1 MAYEY
6 SELLAQA
13 QDWAHDAIAQG
24 YLKQSDAQPLL
35 TLDQRSPEQLFITD
49 NSASRPLIVAFIGG
63 TGVGKSS
70 LLNRLAGQAVAK
82 AGVERPTSREV
93 TLYHHQ
99 SLQLQHLPGSL
110 PLAKTRIS
118 QHDNSQNAH
127 IVWIDMPDF
136 DSVEQANKA
145 LVFEWLPHI
154 DVLVYVVSPER
165 YRDNKAWQLL
175 QAEGG
180 KHAWLFVMNQWDRAV
195 TSQFEDFKQQ
205 LSKAGFADPL
215 VLYTSCIEPESD
227 RFSELLEQLYA
238 LSSEQAM
245 RQMTQ
250 HNIRLRMQ
258 GLVNRLQAF
267 LCDLNR
273 QDFNSFREQ
282 SAGIWLSAEATI
294 QQGLAWN
301 LKAHAE
307 TLANRST
314 ADSEN
319 KLWDVWAQSRLSDV
333 LEELLQQADQ
343 AQIAIKPMRAKLEQI
358 NQWATKNAA
367 TQIELAGRA
376 GMLNPGN
383 KLQRFLLRLTA
394 ICETLLPIVAMAI
407 VAYQVFIGYYQSTHE
422 SIAYLGVD
430 FAVHS
435 ILLIGLSWLIPF
447 FLHKKLQPSLQK
459 AALSGLNKGLRQ
471 VLLQLQFQIE
481 QSLTEVEHGNQI
493 CIANLVEIIERAAQ
507 ENDVA
512 LVREPLLIRVL
523 VGN

>member
-6 SELLAQA
+6 SEILAQA
-13 QDWAHDAIAQG
+13 QDWASDAVAQG
-24 YLKQSDAQPLL
+24 YLKQSVTQGLF
-35 TLDQRSPEQLFITD
+35 TLDQRSPEQLFATD
-49 NSASRPLIVAFIGG
+49 NSDSRPLIVAFIGG

-70 LLNRLAGQAVAK
+70 LLNRLAGQAIAK

-99 SLQLQHLPGSL
+99 SLHLQQLPGSL
-110 PLAKTRIS
+110 PLQKTRIS
-118 QHDNSQNAH
+118 QHNNPQNAH

-154 DVLVYVVSPER
+154 DVLIYVVSPER
-165 YRDNKAWQLL
+165 YRDSKAWQLL

-195 TSQFEDFKQQ
+195 TAQLEDFKQQ
-205 LSKAGFADPL
+205 LNKAGFSEPM
-215 VLYTSCIEPESD
+215 VFYSSCIEPD
-227 RFSELLEQLYA
+227 TDQFSELLAQLDA

-250 HNIRLRMQ
+250 HNKRMRIQ
-258 GLVNRLQAF
+258 ALTNILQE
-267 LCDLNR
+267 LLQDLHR

-282 SAGIWLSAEATI
+282 SACIWFSAEATF

-307 TLANRST
+307 TLANCTT
-314 ADSEN
+314 AGEEN
-319 KLWDVWAQSRLSDV
+319 TLWDAWAQSRLRDV
-333 LEELLQQADQ
+333 LEELLQQAYQ
-343 AQIAIKPMRAKLEQI
+343 ARIAIMPLRARLEQI
-358 NQWATKNAA
+358 SQWSNKNASM
-367 TQIELAGRA
+367 QIELAGRT
-376 GMLNPGN
+376 GLLNPGN
-383 KLQRFLLRLTA
+383 GLQRFLMRLAA
-394 ICETLLPIVAMAI
+394 ICETLLPIVAMGI

-422 SIAYLGVD
+422 SIAYLGMD

-459 AALSGLNKGLRQ
+459 AALNGLNKGLRQ
-471 VLLQLQFQIE
+471 VLLQIQLQIE
-481 QSLTEVEHGNQI
+481 QSVIDVECGNQA
-493 CIANLVEIIERAAQ
+493 CVNHLVEIIKHAGQ
-507 ENDVA
+507 END
-512 LVREPLLIRVL
+512 LGLINEPLLKRVL
-523 VGN
+523 VDK